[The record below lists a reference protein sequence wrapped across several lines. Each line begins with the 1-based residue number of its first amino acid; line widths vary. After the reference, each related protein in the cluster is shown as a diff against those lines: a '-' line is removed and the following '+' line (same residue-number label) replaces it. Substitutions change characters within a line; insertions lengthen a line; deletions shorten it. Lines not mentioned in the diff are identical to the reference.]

1 MAARGGL
8 IPPIATAMYAITLS
22 LHNLLRWVV
31 LIAAV
36 FAVMRA
42 ISGWLGRTAWTP
54 SSAVP
59 GRILTISLD
68 IQFLIG
74 ILLYAV
80 LSPVTKAAFAD
91 MGAAMK
97 EGQIRFFVAEHL
109 VFMVVALVL
118 AHMGKVLAPKAA
130 TDARKYRRAFIWY
143 GLATL
148 LILAGMPWWRPMFR
162 LG

>member
-1 MAARGGL
+1 
-8 IPPIATAMYAITLS
+8 MYAIVLS
-22 LHNLLRWVV
+22 LHNIVRWLA

-42 ISGWLGRTAWTP
+42 ISGWVSRSAWTP
-54 SSAVP
+54 SSAGP
-59 GRILTISLD
+59 GRIFTISLD
-68 IQFLIG
+68 VQFLIG

-91 MGAAMK
+91 MASAM
-97 EGQIRFFVAEHL
+97 GQREIRFFVAEHA
-109 VFMVVALVL
+109 VFMVLALVA
-118 AHMGKVLAPKAA
+118 AHMGKVLAPKGA
-130 TDARKYRRAFIWY
+130 TDTLKYRRAAIWY

-148 LILAGMPWWRPMFR
+148 LMLAGMPWWRPLFR

>member
-1 MAARGGL
+1 
-8 IPPIATAMYAITLS
+8 MYAIVLS
-22 LHNLLRWVV
+22 LHNVLRWLV
-31 LIAAV
+31 LVAAV

-42 ISGWLGRTAWTP
+42 ISGWVSRSPWTP
-54 SSAVP
+54 ASAGP
-59 GRILTISLD
+59 GRFFTISLD
-68 IQFLIG
+68 VQFLLG

-91 MGAAMK
+91 MASAM
-97 EGQIRFFVAEHL
+97 GQREIRFFVAEHA
-109 VFMVVALVL
+109 VFMVLALVA

-130 TDARKYRRAFIWY
+130 TGTLKYRRAAIWY

-148 LILAGMPWWRPMFR
+148 CMLAGMPWWRPLLR